1 MSLFVETFGQ
11 EKLKLGHDE
20 VVELIN
26 SAEGL
31 TNKERR
37 ELLADWGEVSGKGV
51 GGQHFEALLPDEEG
65 EEAEVEEEAEEEEA
79 EEEAEE

>member
-1 MSLFVETFGQ
+1 MSLFIETFGQ
-11 EKLKLGHDE
+11 EKLNLGHDA

-37 ELLADWGEVSGKGV
+37 ELLADWGEVSSKGV

-65 EEAEVEEEAEEEEA
+65 EPKKGKGKSKKEEETPAEEV
-79 EEEAEE
+79 